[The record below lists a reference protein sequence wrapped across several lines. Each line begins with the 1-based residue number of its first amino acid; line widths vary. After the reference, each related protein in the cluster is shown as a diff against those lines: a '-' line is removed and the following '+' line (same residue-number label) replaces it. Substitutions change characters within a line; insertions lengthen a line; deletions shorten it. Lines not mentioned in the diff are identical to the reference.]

1 MTIIYFPLAIISLLV
16 AAPIIYLTGRLGWR
30 LGQRHL
36 EQLSA
41 WLTVLAFLVSA
52 LFLALAASQSTVSE
66 PASIQVGAILLRFDG
81 LSLLLGVV
89 ALGLGG
95 LVALYSIAYMD
106 REPGAEKYFAMLATM
121 TGVMIG
127 LGCAADLFNL
137 WVWFEAMA
145 VSSYLLV
152 AFYRA
157 QPASLEAGVKY
168 LVQSSAGSV
177 LVLLGIALIFMQTG
191 SLSLDEIAA
200 VIATD
205 LPSSAGP
212 SLLAAGA
219 LFVVG
224 FGVKAALVPL
234 HTWLPDAHTQA
245 PSGISAM
252 LSGVVIEV
260 GLIAMLRA
268 LSPLAGNNG
277 LAGPRLFT
285 PATWGSILIAFGTLN
300 MLLGNLMALRQ
311 LSGRQQ
317 QVKRLLAYSSVSQMG
332 YIVFG
337 VGVALYAGQLAGAQ
351 GSMFHL
357 FNHSLMKGLAFLA
370 AGALLYAL
378 TQVGVQSNPVPTT
391 GLPGT
396 SHGPL
401 KISDLSGAAQRY
413 PLVALSFSLALLGL
427 AGLPPLAGF
436 MSKWQIF
443 LAGFQAHN
451 LLIGLLVIF
460 AALNSVLSLA
470 YYAPIVNTLYKK
482 KMSPA
487 VREAASIPW
496 TISLPLVILAAGVIV
511 LGLWPSLLQ
520 GLTSA
525 AGSAILQAF
534 GG

>member
-16 AAPIIYLTGRLGWR
+16 AAPVIYIIGRLGWR
-30 LGQRHL
+30 LGRRRL
-36 EQLSA
+36 EQVSA
-41 WLTVLAFLVSA
+41 WLTILAFLVSA
-52 LFLALAASQSTVSE
+52 LFLTLAASQSTVSGT
-66 PASIQVGAILLRFDG
+66 ASIRVGAILLRFDG

-177 LVLLGIALIFMQTG
+177 LVLLGIALVFMQTG

-205 LPSSAGP
+205 LPRSAGP

-268 LSPLAGNNG
+268 LSPLAGT
-277 LAGPRLFT
+277 AGAELFT
-285 PATWGSILIAFGTLN
+285 PATWGGILIAFGTLN

-317 QVKRLLAYSSVSQMG
+317 VKRLLAYSSVSQMG

-337 VGVALYAGQLAGAQ
+337 AGVALYAGQLAGAQ

-378 TQVGVQSNPVPTT
+378 TQVGVQSSPVAAN
-391 GLPGT
+391 GLPGA

-413 PLVALSFSLALLGL
+413 PLVALSLSLALLGL